1 MSTGGVGMPRVR
13 CDIRLRK
20 RVRVHY
26 LAAPPHIRRQ
36 MNQGFFTRLLIAKDG
51 SVERYELT
59 EPFASLLH
67 GTPGLSA
74 ASHAPETGMPE
85 DDWRARP
92 QAVLRSIITESDTKR
107 TSGDVSVTA
116 GSNNT
121 YLVEP
126 PASAFQ
132 PRPTS
137 STSAEY
143 V

>member
-1 MSTGGVGMPRVR
+1 
-13 CDIRLRK
+13 
-20 RVRVHY
+20 
-26 LAAPPHIRRQ
+26 

-59 EPFASLLH
+59 EPFASLRH
-67 GTPGLSA
+67 GTPGPSA

-85 DDWRARP
+85 DDRRARP